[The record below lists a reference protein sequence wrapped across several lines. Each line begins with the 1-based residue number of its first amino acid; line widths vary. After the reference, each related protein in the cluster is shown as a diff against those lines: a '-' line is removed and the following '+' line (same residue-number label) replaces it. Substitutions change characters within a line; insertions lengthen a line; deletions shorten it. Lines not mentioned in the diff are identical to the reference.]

1 MNMNTHAFGLLLLI
15 TFFATSCHGDG
26 HQGTDHHRENGW
38 YRIID
43 GQTDSIA
50 STPIIT
56 VKEFTDLRLDEDYF
70 GKSVII
76 GNVSKHKLQAW
87 SDSTEQLVDKRMGFV
102 FNDSVITAPR
112 INMRLESGTFQIA
125 TNKNYDM
132 KSLYRSL
139 LKEKKDS
146 LDALF
151 KNKGWEIDTLFY
163 NRLGQVEQDSII
175 NSLDY
180 NDACAIIVGFE
191 R

>member
-1 MNMNTHAFGLLLLI
+1 
-15 TFFATSCHGDG
+15 
-26 HQGTDHHRENGW
+26 
-38 YRIID
+38 
-43 GQTDSIA
+43 
-50 STPIIT
+50 
-56 VKEFTDLRLDEDYF
+56 
-70 GKSVII
+70 
-76 GNVSKHKLQAW
+76 
-87 SDSTEQLVDKRMGFV
+87 
-102 FNDSVITAPR
+102 
-112 INMRLESGTFQIA
+112 
-125 TNKNYDM
+125 M

>member
-15 TFFATSCHGDG
+15 TFFATSCS
-26 HQGTDHHRENGW
+26 HQGTGHHRENGW

-112 INMRLESGTFQIA
+112 INMRLESGTFQIE

>member
-1 MNMNTHAFGLLLLI
+1 MNTHAFGLLLLI

-26 HQGTDHHRENGW
+26 HRGTDHHRENGW

-76 GNVSKHKLQAW
+76 GNVSKHKLQSW
-87 SDSTEQLVDKRMGFV
+87 SDSTEHLVGNRMGFV

-112 INMRLESGTFQIA
+112 VNMRLESGTFQIA
-125 TNKNYDM
+125 TDRNYDM

-163 NRLGQVEQDSII
+163 KRLEPVEQDSII
-175 NSLDY
+175 NTLDY
-180 NDACAIIVGFE
+180 YDACSLILGFDS
-191 R
+191 